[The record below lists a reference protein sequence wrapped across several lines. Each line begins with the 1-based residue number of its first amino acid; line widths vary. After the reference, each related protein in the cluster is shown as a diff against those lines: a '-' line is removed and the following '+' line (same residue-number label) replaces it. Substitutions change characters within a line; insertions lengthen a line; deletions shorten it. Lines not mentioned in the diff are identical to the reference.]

1 MIGFIGLGIMG
12 GSMAE
17 NLLKKGFELVVYNRT
32 KDKAASLIE
41 KGAKWAESPKAV
53 AEQADIVFTMLANPK
68 VVEDVAL
75 SENGFLNHLSNRKLW
90 VDCSTVDPTFTRR
103 MAAEAAKRGVRFMD
117 APVTGS
123 RVPAMQGELVFL
135 AGGSREDLRE
145 VEPMLK
151 AMGKEVSY
159 QGGVGQGTAMK
170 VIINLMLAQSMAAF
184 AEAVSLGE
192 ALGVEKETVA
202 NTLLNGPTTAPFLKG
217 KKDKVLN
224 QDFSAD
230 FPLEH
235 MQKDLQ
241 LVAQA
246 AFESNIALPIAN
258 VTKEVYMLAKQQGF
272 GKLDFSAVYQL
283 TSGRK
288 N

>member
-12 GSMAE
+12 SSMAE
-17 NLLKKGFELVVYNRT
+17 NLVKKGFELIVHNRT
-32 KDKAASLIE
+32 KDKAEELIK
-41 KGAKWAESPKAV
+41 KGAVWVDSPQEV

-68 VVEDVAL
+68 VVEEVAL
-75 SENGFLNHLSNRKLW
+75 GDNGFLNHIAKGKLW
-90 VDCSTVDPTFTRR
+90 VDCSTVDPTFSRK
-103 MAAEAAKRGVRFMD
+103 MAAEAGKRGVRFMD

-123 RVPAMQGELVFL
+123 RLPAKRGELVFL
-135 AGGSREDLRE
+135 VGGSQENMQE

-151 AMGKEVSY
+151 AMGKEISY
-159 QGGVGQGTAMK
+159 QGVIGQGTSMK

-184 AEAVSLGE
+184 AEAVRLGE
-192 ALGVEKETVA
+192 ALGLEKETVVD
-202 NTLLNGPTTAPFLKG
+202 TLLNGPTTAPFLKA
-217 KKDKVLN
+217 KKDKVMS

-241 LVAQA
+241 LVSQA
-246 AFESNIALPIAN
+246 AFENNIALPIAN
-258 VTKEVYMLAKQQGF
+258 AAKELYMMAKQNGF
-272 GKLDFSAVYQL
+272 GNQDFSAIYQL
-283 TSGRK
+283 FAERK